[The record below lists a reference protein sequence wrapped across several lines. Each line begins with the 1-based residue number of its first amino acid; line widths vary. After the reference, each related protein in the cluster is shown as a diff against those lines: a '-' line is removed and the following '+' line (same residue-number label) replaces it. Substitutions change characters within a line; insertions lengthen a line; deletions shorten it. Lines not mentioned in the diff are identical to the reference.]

1 MKAWLDD
8 LAPRERLLLGL
19 AAGLALLLAIWF
31 LAISPLLATRA
42 DAERRYEASA
52 RALDLVADGV
62 RRVAPSEGDM
72 PAGPQLSQD
81 ELRRRVTDASQQT
94 GLALMQMRSETD
106 GAITAVFRDVDPRL
120 VFAFLELLATRDG
133 IHPSAA
139 VMNRAEGGLVS
150 ASFSFQGASQ

>member
-1 MKAWLDD
+1 MKAWFDE
-8 LAPRERLLLGL
+8 LAPRERLLLVLAGGL
-19 AAGLALLLAIWF
+19 TVLLAIWF
-31 LAISPLLATRA
+31 LAVSPLLGARA
-42 DAERRYEASA
+42 EAERRYETSA

-62 RRVAPSEGDM
+62 RRVSPSQGDA

-94 GLALMQMRSETD
+94 GLALIQMRSETD

-133 IHPSAA
+133 IEPTSA
-139 VMNRAEGGLVS
+139 VMNRTEGGLVS
-150 ASFSFQGASQ
+150 ASFSFQGAGQ